1 MLTWIEPRGLAISL
15 CVLGLPLGTGLS
27 LAMDAFGSRGSGH
40 WRDRPL
46 AAWLVHAGS
55 WGLCYV
61 LAVALL
67 QRGALALATTLTLQW
82 VVQRSHQAKCQSLKE
97 PFLLQDFEYFLDAIR
112 HPRLYLPFFGIGLAL
127 GASLAALVAVS
138 VFIILEPWLLDHL
151 SLSSMAQLLSGLAV
165 GPALA
170 LVLGLRQLPAATLV
184 PCRDHDQLGLW
195 SCFWA
200 YARFPRSPIDT
211 TQAPALLRQPP
222 SPVAQDS
229 LPHLVIVQ
237 GESFFDPRPWY
248 NRIPRN
254 VLTHWDR
261 LSEQSITH
269 GFLKVPAWGANTIRS
284 ETAFLCG
291 LNEDALGM
299 HRFNPY
305 RQLARQPVPSL
316 ASACAR
322 MGYRTLVLHP
332 YPGGFYQ
339 RDKVMPRLG
348 FQAFEDIE
356 SFRHC
361 RRDGPFIADAELA
374 RRVAQALDDPDPRP
388 LMVFVITMESH
399 GPFLL
404 EPAPDPLRWLTADAS
419 RPEDVTHEL
428 DIYLHHLA
436 NTDAMLG
443 TLSETLARQ
452 SRPGLLCAY
461 GDHVPILSPSY
472 RWHGEPEGT
481 TPFMLW
487 SNRPGTTPLRESPS
501 DLSQLAEALLDAADW
516 QATTFATGSLGH
528 SLYRHCKEPL

>member
-1 MLTWIEPRGLAISL
+1 MLTWIASRDLAFIL

-27 LAMDAFGSRGSGH
+27 FAIDAIGCRGLGN

-46 AAWLVHAGS
+46 APWLVHAGT

-61 LAVALL
+61 LAVAVL
-67 QRGALALATTLTLQW
+67 QRGALALATVLTLQW
-82 VVQRSHQAKCQSLKE
+82 VVQRSHQAKWQSLKE
-97 PFLLQDFEYFLDAIR
+97 PFLVQDFEYFLDAIR

-127 GASLAALVAVS
+127 GASLAALMAVS
-138 VFIILEPWLLDHL
+138 VFVFLEPWLLDQL
-151 SLSSMAQLLSGLAV
+151 SLSSMALLLGGLAL
-165 GPALA
+165 GPAITLG
-170 LVLGLRQLPAATLV
+170 LGLRRLPAATLV
-184 PCRDHDQLGLW
+184 PCRDHQHLGLW

-200 YARFPRSPIDT
+200 YARFPDTPIDT

-222 SPVAQDS
+222 SPVAQES

-248 NRIPRN
+248 DQIPRD
-254 VLTHWDR
+254 VLAHWDR
-261 LSEQSITH
+261 LNEQSITH
-269 GFLKVPAWGANTIRS
+269 GYLKVPAWGANTIRS

-291 LNEDALGM
+291 LDEDALGM

-305 RQLARQPVPSL
+305 RQLSRQPVPSL
-316 ASACAR
+316 ASACAHL
-322 MGYRTLVLHP
+322 GYRTLVLHP
-332 YPGGFYQ
+332 YPGDFYQ
-339 RDKVMPRLG
+339 RDQVMPRLG

-361 RRDGPFIADAELA
+361 RRDGPFIADVELA
-374 RRVAQALDDPDPRP
+374 RRVTQALDDPDPRP

-404 EPAPDPLRWLTADAS
+404 EPAPDPLRWLAADAS
-419 RPEDVTHEL
+419 RPMAVTHEL

-443 TLSETLARQ
+443 ALAATLTRQ

-472 RWHGEPEGT
+472 RWHGEPDGT
-481 TPFMLW
+481 TPFMIW
-487 SNRPGTTPLRESPS
+487 SNRPQTTRRPEPPS
-501 DLSQLAEALLDAADW
+501 DLSQLAEALLHSIGC
-516 QATTFATGSLGH
+516 QTTTVATGSLGR
-528 SLYRHCKEPL
+528 SLHRHCKEPL